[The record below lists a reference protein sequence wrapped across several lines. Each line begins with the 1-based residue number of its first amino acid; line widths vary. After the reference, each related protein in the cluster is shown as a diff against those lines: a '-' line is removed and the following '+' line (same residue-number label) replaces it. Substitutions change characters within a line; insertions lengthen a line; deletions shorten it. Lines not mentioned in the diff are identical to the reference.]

1 MEFIHDD
8 CRDEEAEQEMENL
21 KALFE
26 NSRFEPSENEEEETL
41 EEGIQRTIAM
51 IDAIEENKK
60 LLYPKVARLTF
71 YVFQEFIK
79 AGFTEDHAI
88 QLVINNTKFGGI

>member
-1 MEFIHDD
+1 MEFVHDD
-8 CRDEEAEQEMENL
+8 CRDEEIKGFLDSFDKNVQ
-21 KALFE
+21 
-26 NSRFEPSENEEEETL
+26 EEETL
-41 EEGIQRTIAM
+41 EEGVQRTIAM
-51 IDAIEENKK
+51 IDTIEENKK